1 MHLLAPQ
8 TNNTSECDR
17 ESSFQCL
24 FWSNMLD
31 SLVHFWDRDPELWI
45 CHQTEP
51 TLEATAQQQ
60 VTNNQVWTYLVH
72 L

>member
-1 MHLLAPQ
+1 
-8 TNNTSECDR
+8 
-17 ESSFQCL
+17 
-24 FWSNMLD
+24 MLD
-31 SLVHFWDRDPELWI
+31 YLVHFWDRDPELWI

-60 VTNNQVWTYLVH
+60 VINNQVWTYLVH